1 MPKQGSST
9 EIKRQLDAIVSAA
22 KALEATVHD
31 MAQSAAAPAPAQ
43 AHLPRAMDEA
53 AAAAATLD
61 LSEGQRRIC
70 ERVINVFET
79 GTLEG
84 KYGAISIFHDG
95 PGRIRQI
102 TYGRSQTTEY
112 GNLRQL
118 VQMYADANGTFSARL
133 RPFIDKIGR
142 TALVDDDTFKD
153 LLRRAGNEDPIMRT
167 TQDLFFE
174 RRYFQPALSWAR
186 SNGFTRALSML
197 VIYDSFIH
205 SGRSSPSCG
214 TGSGSGRRHAAATKR
229 PGSAIRRRAARLAHE
244 SYAIPRC
251 ARATTARATSA
262 ARSRPGT
269 GTSPSSRSWQT
280 ALRCATR
287 PRRRTR

>member
-95 PGRIRQI
+95 PGQIRQI

-112 GNLRQL
+112 GNLREL
-118 VQMYADANGTFSARL
+118 VQMYADANGPFSARL
-133 RPFIDKIGR
+133 RPFIDKSAGR
-142 TALVDDDTFKD
+142 
-153 LLRRAGNEDPIMRT
+153 
-167 TQDLFFE
+167 
-174 RRYFQPALSWAR
+174 
-186 SNGFTRALSML
+186 
-197 VIYDSFIH
+197 
-205 SGRSSPSCG
+205 RSSTTTRSRTCCAAPATKTRSCARPR
-214 TGSGSGRRHAAATKR
+214 TSSSSAATF
-229 PGSAIRRRAARLAHE
+229 SRR
-244 SYAIPRC
+244 
-251 ARATTARATSA
+251 
-262 ARSRPGT
+262 
-269 GTSPSSRSWQT
+269 
-280 ALRCATR
+280 
-287 PRRRTR
+287 

>member
-112 GNLRQL
+112 GNLREL
-118 VQMYADANGTFSARL
+118 VQMYADANGPFSARL
-133 RPFIDKIGR
+133 RPFIDRIGR

-153 LLRRAGNEDPIMRT
+153 LFAAPATKTRSCRT

-186 SNGFTRALSML
+186 DNGFTRALSML
-197 VIYDSFIH
+197 VIYDSFI
-205 SGRSSPSCG
+205 P
-214 TGSGSGRRHAAATKR
+214 
-229 PGSAIRRRAARLAHE
+229 
-244 SYAIPRC
+244 
-251 ARATTARATSA
+251 
-262 ARSRPGT
+262 
-269 GTSPSSRSWQT
+269 
-280 ALRCATR
+280 
-287 PRRRTR
+287 